1 MHPAVLLGFVLLP
14 GLLKITNED
23 VRLARFLA
31 PIRPPAYPPTHPHP
45 PAPHPT
51 HQRPAKTCR
60 YRAALSMSS
69 RSSPQG
75 HRSRSAARAVQTFK
89 FVCYFHP
96 RSAAP
101 LPHMIKKIRFR
112 CDGRSLLVLRGAT
125 MQPAYPIRRTETPCK
140 LENQGSCDR
149 PFASG
154 FAAPKPLLRRS
165 PRRTPRR
172 RGDSEGGSEL
182 CCGSMA
188 GPGFHAK
195 S

>member
-101 LPHMIKKIRFR
+101 LPHMIKKIR
-112 CDGRSLLVLRGAT
+112 SAAT
-125 MQPAYPIRRTETPCK
+125 VARFSYCGVPPC
-140 LENQGSCDR
+140 NQ
-149 PFASG
+149 
-154 FAAPKPLLRRS
+154 
-165 PRRTPRR
+165 RTPYGVRR
-172 RGDSEGGSEL
+172 HRAS
-182 CCGSMA
+182 
-188 GPGFHAK
+188 
-195 S
+195 